1 MRDGNGV
8 GVRAVVILPFVERVA
23 KVRKFHKPLAKSV
36 VLGAYSCGNS

>member
-8 GVRAVVILPFVERVA
+8 GVRAMVILTFVVRVA
-23 KVRKFHKPLAKSV
+23 EVRKFHKPLAKSA

>member
-8 GVRAVVILPFVERVA
+8 GVRAVVILRFLERVA
-23 KVRKFHKPLAKSV
+23 EVRKFHKPLAKSV